1 MAEGNS
7 AENSTFFGSAAI
19 FLGVLVALAGLVGA
33 MIFFIGANSACPSF
47 RDCNV
52 SEEIVQRTRF
62 TMAVY
67 SIAGGLVSGVAL
79 GVLGEISQ
87 HLSALRKQFEDSED

>member
-19 FLGVLVALAGLVGA
+19 FLGVLVALAGLVGG
-33 MIFFIGANSACPSF
+33 MIFFVMANNACQSF
-47 RDCNV
+47 SCSV
-52 SEEIVQRTRF
+52 SEQMLERAHF

-67 SIAGGLVSGVAL
+67 SVAGGLISGAML

-87 HLSALRKQFEDSED
+87 HLSALRKQFENGEG